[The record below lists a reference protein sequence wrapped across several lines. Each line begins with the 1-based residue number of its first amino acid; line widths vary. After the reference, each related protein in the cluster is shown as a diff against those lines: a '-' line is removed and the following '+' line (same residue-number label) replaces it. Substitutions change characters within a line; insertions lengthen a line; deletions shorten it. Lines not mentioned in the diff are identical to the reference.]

1 MKYKLIEF
9 LHDLDQK
16 NLVLGADGFIAERES
31 DDTISIM
38 YDGRPL
44 CAIVPDGFQF
54 LLLVPSPLTEPQ
66 CSRLT
71 EVFAMLGKPNLR
83 AAHDGTTSRIQGTV
97 RGSVMRW
104 QILRQGTTF
113 GVHV

>member
-1 MKYKLIEF
+1 MTYKLIEF

-54 LLLVPSPLTEPQ
+54 LLLIQSPLTEAQ
-66 CSRLT
+66 CRRLT

-83 AAHDGTTSRIQGTV
+83 ATHDGTAAKIQGMV
-97 RGSVMRW
+97 RGRW
-104 QILRQGTTF
+104 VRSQVLRHGITF